1 MEKMINFHRICL
13 QLLAEGAA
21 GDGGATGEKGSA
33 AGSQTGVSSNP
44 LAGVIYG
51 KQDEVE
57 VQDSAAQEQ
66 NVVEKKTAKDRE
78 AEFEKL
84 IKGEYKDL
92 YSKRMEN
99 TIRSRLKSTQ
109 ETVSK
114 YEALSPLMS
123 MLGEKYGVDAND
135 VAALTKAIEDDST
148 FYEDEALERGIS
160 VDELKKIKA
169 IERENTELKRKMAEE
184 NSKQNAA
191 KIYSD
196 WMSQAESAKS
206 VYPNFDLRSELQNSQ
221 FQSLLR
227 AGIDVRT
234 AYEVIHK
241 DEIIPGAMQFAV
253 QQAEGKLARKV
264 AANAARPPENG
275 SSSQA
280 TAIVKS
286 DVASLTKA
294 DRAEIIRRVQR
305 GERIRF

>member
-44 LAGVIYG
+44 LANVVYG
-51 KQDEVE
+51 KQDTDE

-92 YSKRMEN
+92 YSQRMEN

-169 IERENTELKRKMAEE
+169 MERENMELKREMA
-184 NSKQNAA
+184 KQNAD
-191 KIYSD
+191 KDYSR
-196 WMSQAESAKS
+196 WMEQAESAKAMF
-206 VYPNFDLRSELQNSQ
+206 PGFDLISELQNDMFRDILKASN
-221 FQSLLR
+221 
-227 AGIDVRT
+227 DVRA
-234 AYEVIHK
+234 AYVASHW
-241 DEIIPGAMQFAV
+241 DEIIPGAMQIAV
-253 QQAEGKLARKV
+253 QKAESKLARKV